1 MIFEQDF
8 TQPHSINTNQEFMEI
23 NFQKKLVFTLV
34 LPQNWCMVGEISF
47 HKFLIGVNRLNRVR
61 LSEVLCENHAFVLF
75 EKLPLVD
82 G

>member
-47 HKFLIGVNRLNRVR
+47 HKFLIGVNRVPLT
-61 LSEVLCENHAFVLF
+61 EVLCEDLVLF
-75 EKLPLVD
+75 EKIPLGD